1 MKGYQKLA
9 VFLAVLLFSV
19 GLMSVAIDIL
29 GDITDLEF
37 EAETSLKGASSVG
50 SEEGE
55 VGQRKGEKVKVE
67 GAPGGGATP
76 LFEITYR
83 PMTRYLR
90 WFIGEEYEG
99 GEWQSREDHEWFQ
112 YQGENLELELPDQP
126 PAEYL
131 FTIRP
136 FFNISGFIPGT
147 LYTTRVG
154 GITNLERYP
163 HLALFAAPEPF
174 STTYGITH
182 TAYEPDESTLRV
194 AEITPNDDYLQVP
207 EEIADRLRGFAME
220 IVEGS
225 STPWEQLKA
234 IEAYLKTAF
243 EYDEEYTPAPNETD
257 PVEWFLF
264 EERRGVCGQFNSAFV
279 LLARTLDIP
288 VRTVSGFLI
297 EPESNYQ
304 LVLARDAHLW
314 AEASFEGLGWI
325 TFDATPERFEEAPMD
340 VQTYPTVTNIT
351 FNDPVALKGD
361 KFQVQGT
368 VTLENGSAVDGLTV
382 EIFMKLKKNDTD
394 PAPSGIGIVRD
405 GFFDIVSDASPDMAV
420 DDYNLIAHT
429 LPLGAYLESWSD
441 PPIRIMAETNVT
453 ILAPTSAY
461 VGSSVAI
468 SGTLIDNSNG
478 QPIPNATL
486 TVNVGNETF
495 SLKSDGE
502 GVVSLLHTYE
512 DEGNETIQIIME
524 GSDYYLG
531 SNSSFGIAVSLPPT
545 PKPGIL
551 QIITMYPYNVMIATG
566 AAVIIGS
573 VILLTRRREQ
583 PTLTT
588 SLPELYDE
596 GPLTFSDYKEGVVKL
611 FNRFYARSQRRY
623 KEIKDSMTP
632 REFQV
637 VLLGKMPERGGPALD
652 YLVTAFEIADY
663 STTIPNQ
670 EIYDK
675 CHAAVELLNGLME
688 HE

>member
-1 MKGYQKLA
+1 
-9 VFLAVLLFSV
+9 
-19 GLMSVAIDIL
+19 
-29 GDITDLEF
+29 
-37 EAETSLKGASSVG
+37 
-50 SEEGE
+50 
-55 VGQRKGEKVKVE
+55 
-67 GAPGGGATP
+67 
-76 LFEITYR
+76 
-83 PMTRYLR
+83 
-90 WFIGEEYEG
+90 
-99 GEWQSREDHEWFQ
+99 
-112 YQGENLELELPDQP
+112 
-126 PAEYL
+126 
-131 FTIRP
+131 
-136 FFNISGFIPGT
+136 
-147 LYTTRVG
+147 
-154 GITNLERYP
+154 
-163 HLALFAAPEPF
+163 
-174 STTYGITH
+174 
-182 TAYEPDESTLRV
+182 
-194 AEITPNDDYLQVP
+194 
-207 EEIADRLRGFAME
+207 
-220 IVEGS
+220 
-225 STPWEQLKA
+225 
-234 IEAYLKTAF
+234 
-243 EYDEEYTPAPNETD
+243 
-257 PVEWFLF
+257 
-264 EERRGVCGQFNSAFV
+264 
-279 LLARTLDIP
+279 
-288 VRTVSGFLI
+288 
-297 EPESNYQ
+297 
-304 LVLARDAHLW
+304 
-314 AEASFEGLGWI
+314 
-325 TFDATPERFEEAPMD
+325 
-340 VQTYPTVTNIT
+340 
-351 FNDPVALKGD
+351 
-361 KFQVQGT
+361 
-368 VTLENGSAVDGLTV
+368 
-382 EIFMKLKKNDTD
+382 MKLKKNDTD

-573 VILLTRRREQ
+573 VILLTKRREQ

-670 EIYDK
+670 EIYEK